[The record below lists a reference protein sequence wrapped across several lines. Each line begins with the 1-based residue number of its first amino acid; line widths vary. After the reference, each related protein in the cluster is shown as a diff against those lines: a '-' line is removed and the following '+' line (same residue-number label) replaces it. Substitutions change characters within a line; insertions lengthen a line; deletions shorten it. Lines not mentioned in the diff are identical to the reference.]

1 VLREVLADSGVRS
14 AMAVRASADGG
25 SPEKAEREV
34 EKDFREIAANM
45 SSTWMALGA
54 WVVGGLAKRLFASI
68 EVHRLAEIAEDAK
81 RHPIVLVP
89 SHRSYFDFL
98 ILSWLFYQNYLV
110 PPHIAARDNMA
121 FGPFGYLFRRVG
133 AFYLRKSFDD
143 PLYKE
148 VFRAYVGYLVR
159 EGFTQEFFI
168 EGGRSRTGKTMAPRL
183 GMLSWDVD
191 AFLESKRRDL
201 FFVPIAI
208 SYERLV
214 EESGMIEELGGAEK
228 SKESVLG
235 LLRARGIR
243 RRRERLPCRAD
254 RRRICA

>member
-1 VLREVLADSGVRS
+1 
-14 AMAVRASADGG
+14 M
-25 SPEKAEREV
+25 
-34 EKDFREIAANM
+34 N
-45 SSTWMALGA
+45 STWLAIGAATVGALF
-54 WVVGGLAKRLFASI
+54 KRLFASI
-68 EVHRLAEIAEDAK
+68 EVHRLNEIAEDAK

-110 PPHIAARDNMA
+110 PPHIAARENMA
-121 FGPFGYLFRRVG
+121 FGPFGYLFRNMG

-148 VFRAYVGYLVR
+148 VFRAYVAYLVR

-168 EGGRSRTGKTMAPRL
+168 EGGRSRTGKNLAPRL

-191 AFLESKRRDL
+191 AFLEGNRKDL
-201 FFVPIAI
+201 FFVPIAV

-214 EESGMIEELGGAEK
+214 EESGMVEELDGGK
-228 SKESVLG
+228 KKEESASVST
-235 LLRARGIR
+235 I
-243 RRRERLPCRAD
+243 D
-254 RRRICA
+254 QDQ